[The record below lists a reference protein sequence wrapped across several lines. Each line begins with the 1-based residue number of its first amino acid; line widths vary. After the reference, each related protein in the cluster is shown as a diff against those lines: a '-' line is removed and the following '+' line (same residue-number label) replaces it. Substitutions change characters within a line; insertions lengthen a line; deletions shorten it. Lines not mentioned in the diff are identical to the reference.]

1 MHLHPLYLFAL
12 HLAQTLAYVPV
23 GSVSRGLGAA
33 QLNWGCTKSFF
44 GGRAQY
50 KGYKEAKSPLLVR
63 RSHDLGLVTGM
74 EADVLEKSKEERGG
88 RFTND
93 KASSLTDRRSF
104 FKGLAGMSA
113 NEGSIPATFKEI
125 RE

>member
-1 MHLHPLYLFAL
+1 MHLHPLHLFAL
-12 HLAQTLAYVPV
+12 HLAQSLAYVPV

-33 QLNWGCTKSFF
+33 RLNWGCTELFF

-50 KGYKEAKSPLLVR
+50 RGYKETKSPLLGR
-63 RSHDLGLVTGM
+63 RNHDLSLVTDM
-74 EADVLEKSKEERGG
+74 KADALEKSKEERGG
-88 RFTND
+88 RFTSD
-93 KASSLTDRRSF
+93 EASSLSDRRSF
-104 FKGLAGMSA
+104 FKALAGMSA